1 MGPPIHHVGV
11 GNDGNA
17 LAVPHCGPTLVI
29 LTIVAVDSGPTVGYC
44 RLMVRTR
51 ELLMAAFLRRRSRAA
66 APGLDISGSKSMR
79 QVPAP
84 LHTKARLPGSDER
97 QGQLSVDADLRQQL
111 EERLRF
117 ERLLTDLSAT
127 FVNVAA
133 DLVDAQI
140 ERALKQVVD
149 VLGVERGGFG
159 QVSEDN
165 TGILATHSFVVPGY
179 PPLPPLILETDL
191 PWYAEQVRRGEPMR
205 FERLPEDAPAEAVN
219 ERAYV
224 IKTGMKSNVTIPLKA
239 GGIVLGVLSF
249 GAFREFRAWPD
260 ELVQRLRTLGEILAN
275 ALARKRADQAL
286 HAREESLRMAQDELR
301 SLAGRLLQAQED
313 ERRRI
318 AREMHDDWTQ
328 RLAVLAIDAA
338 KLETQLDPSSNAHR
352 QLQEMRGELVGLSED
367 VHALSRQLHPSIL
380 DDLGLVDALRSECA
394 SVSRREH
401 VAVAFRSD
409 GVSGPWPND
418 VALAVYRVAQEALRN
433 VVKHAEAQEAR
444 VSLIKSGQQLILA
457 VADRGVGFDAAE
469 VRSRRGLGLSSM
481 GERVRLVRGELSVDS
496 APGQG
501 TTVTVRVPA
510 VGNDS

>member
-1 MGPPIHHVGV
+1 
-11 GNDGNA
+11 
-17 LAVPHCGPTLVI
+17 
-29 LTIVAVDSGPTVGYC
+29 
-44 RLMVRTR
+44 
-51 ELLMAAFLRRRSRAA
+51 
-66 APGLDISGSKSMR
+66 MR
-79 QVPAP
+79 PVSAP
-84 LHTKARLPGSDER
+84 LHTKARPPGSEER
-97 QGQLSVDADLRQQL
+97 QGQLSVDADLREQL

-133 DLVDAQI
+133 ELVDAQI
-140 ERALKQVVD
+140 EHALQQFVD
-149 VLGVERGGFG
+149 FLGVERGSLG

-165 TGILATHSFVVPGY
+165 KGILATHSFVVPGY
-179 PPLPPLILETDL
+179 PRLPAIILETDL
-191 PWYAEQVRRGEPMR
+191 PWYAEQVRRGELMR

-239 GGIVLGVLSF
+239 GGIVLGALSF

-260 ELVQRLRTLGEILAN
+260 ELVQRLRTLGEIFAN
-275 ALARKRADQAL
+275 ALARKRADQEL
-286 HAREESLRMAQDELR
+286 HAREKSVRMAQDELR

-338 KLETQLDPSSNAHR
+338 KLEPQLDPSSNAHC
-352 QLQEMRGELVGLSED
+352 QLREMRGELVRLSED

-394 SVSRREH
+394 SVARREG

-409 GVSGPWPND
+409 GVSESWPKD
-418 VALAVYRVAQEALRN
+418 VGLAVYRVAQEALRN
-433 VVKHAEAQEAR
+433 VVKHAVTGEAR
-444 VSLIKSGQQLILA
+444 VLLIGSSRELILTIQ
-457 VADRGVGFDAAE
+457 DGGVGFDAGE
-469 VRSRRGLGLSSM
+469 VRSRQGLGLSSM
-481 GERVRLVRGELSVDS
+481 GERVRLVRGELSVHS
-496 APGQG
+496 GPGQG

-510 VGNDS
+510 VRNES